1 MGDAARALDNAHEIA
16 KLLDCGLDK
25 ETLSTCIALIEAGV
39 NPEASASQPRSAA
52 EPPEGARAT
61 ASASVYPPPPLA
73 PPACPLVADALFC
86 FCPAC

>member
-39 NPEASASQPRSAA
+39 NPEALAEVVKRLRKQAA
-52 EPPEGARAT
+52 EGAEQA
-61 ASASVYPPPPLA
+61 AAGGGSAGA
-73 PPACPLVADALFC
+73 GGTR
-86 FCPAC
+86 